1 MNQSAALSPQA
12 LSPAAFVIAKS
23 DHIAQQLVAAPGR
36 MSWFFGQILGRLDE
50 VQDPERVKSVVAH
63 LVNTTLAIAIE
74 QGNGRA
80 VEGLM
85 REHPDLA
92 NPLHSRVLVA
102 VANNQAAFDRIFK
115 ESPTATP
122 VMQRFAEQVDQ
133 AAEMR
138 ARGTALATLFSTN
151 LQRNEVLALRRGRA
165 HTQDGIPDP
174 SVAPVKSPGL

>member
-1 MNQSAALSPQA
+1 MNQSTAPSPQA
-12 LSPAAFVIAKS
+12 LSPAALVIAKS

-74 QGNGRA
+74 QGNDRA

-85 REHPDLA
+85 REYPDLA

-102 VANNQAAFDRIFK
+102 VANNQAAFERIFK

-138 ARGTALATLFSTN
+138 ARGAALATLFSAN
-151 LQRNEVLALRRGRA
+151 LHRNEVLTIRRGRTHESA
-165 HTQDGIPDP
+165 EGRDSSAQAIP
-174 SVAPVKSPGL
+174 SPGP